1 MDAVLASP
9 RTTFQRQV
17 LDRLGLDICSGRY
30 APGQILPSENELCER
45 FAFSRIVIREAVKSL
60 AAKGMLEVRRKVG
73 TLVLDPAD
81 WNLFDPDIIAWR
93 SRTVGIDRRMSNDLM
108 ELRRIVEPPAARLAA
123 VRATEEDRAA
133 IRAAFE
139 GMRRAVAG
147 EGDYVAADLA
157 FHAAILDACGNQFVR
172 QMQNAVSAIL
182 RTGFEIISLK
192 PGGPAYSLPM
202 HEGLCRAIEN
212 GDAEAAERA
221 ALLLISQAEEDL
233 DGRLASDETSEE
245 KSGYAKAAAVTN

>member
-1 MDAVLASP
+1 MPRPAVCAGAGHVGLRRGEAVFQRGQTELFTQGAGRVAIAHDAVTLQN
-9 RTTFQRQV
+9 RHHLV
-17 LDRLGLDICSGRY
+17 
-30 APGQILPSENELCER
+30 NK
-45 FAFSRIVIREAVKSL
+45 AVKHELIENYRS
-60 AAKGMLEVRRKVG
+60 KNN
-73 TLVLDPAD
+73 LVQ
-81 WNLFDPDIIAWR
+81 F
-93 SRTVGIDRRMSNDLM
+93 T
-108 ELRRIVEPPAARLAA
+108 
-123 VRATEEDRAA
+123 
-133 IRAAFE
+133 
-139 GMRRAVAG
+139 
-147 EGDYVAADLA
+147 
-157 FHAAILDACGNQFVR
+157 NQFVR

-202 HEGLCRAIEN
+202 HEELCRAIEN

>member
-1 MDAVLASP
+1 MESGLALP

-73 TLVLDPAD
+73 TLVLEPAE
-81 WNLFDPDIIAWR
+81 WNLFDPDIITWR
-93 SRTVGIDRRMSNDLM
+93 SRTLSVDRQMSRDLM
-108 ELRRIVEPPAARLAA
+108 ELRRIVEPAAARLAA
-123 VRATEEDRAA
+123 VRAGDDDRGA

-139 GMRRAVAG
+139 AMRRAVAG

-157 FHAAILDACGNQFVR
+157 FHAAILDACGNQFVQ

-182 RTGFEIISLK
+182 RTGFEIISQK

-202 HEGLCRAIEN
+202 HEDLCRAIED
-212 GDAEAAERA
+212 GDADAAERA
-221 ALLLISQAEEDL
+221 VLSLIKQAEEDL
-233 DGRLASDETSEE
+233 DGRLKSEE
-245 KSGYAKAAAVTN
+245 